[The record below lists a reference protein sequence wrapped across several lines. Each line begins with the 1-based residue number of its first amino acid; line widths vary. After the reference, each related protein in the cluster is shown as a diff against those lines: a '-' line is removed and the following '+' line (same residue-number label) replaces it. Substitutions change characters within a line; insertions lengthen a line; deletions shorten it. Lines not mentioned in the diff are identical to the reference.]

1 MAEQAKAEKPVEKPE
16 VKQPVKEMPKK
27 SLPTV
32 EEHAK
37 KQKVTAPI
45 LAAVMQKANW
55 SSGKRVSREEFE
67 QAVIAFLSAP
77 MGGRN

>member
-1 MAEQAKAEKPVEKPE
+1 MAEQTKADKPE
-16 VKQPVKEMPKK
+16 VKPEAKQPVKETPKK
-27 SLPTV
+27 ALPTV

-67 QAVIAFLSAP
+67 TAVKAFLSAP

>member
-1 MAEQAKAEKPVEKPE
+1 MAEQTKTDKPEVKPE
-16 VKQPVKEMPKK
+16 VKQQIKEAPKK
-27 SLPTV
+27 ALPTV

-67 QAVIAFLSAP
+67 NAVKAFLSAP

>member
-1 MAEQAKAEKPVEKPE
+1 MAEQAKAEKPVEKSE
-16 VKQPVKEMPKK
+16 AKQPVKEMPKK

-67 QAVIAFLSAP
+67 NAVKAFLSAP